1 MANVFISHR
10 RSDVHEAERL
20 AKEIRQAGHQ
30 VWFDEWE
37 ISIGDSIIQR
47 MNEGLIGAGYVVVC
61 YSSAGIEVPWMGR
74 EWLSALARQ
83 LDGHGV
89 NLLPVLLKGGT
100 PPAILADIKYADVA
114 TDWSAGVADLLRAM
128 KKDTMCR

>member
-10 RSDVHEAERL
+10 RSDTKEAERL
-20 AKEIRQAGHQ
+20 ANEVRRAGHQ

-37 ISIGDSIIQR
+37 INIGDSIIER
-47 MNEGLIGAGYVVVC
+47 MNKGLSGTTYFVVC

-83 LDGHGV
+83 LDGHSV
-89 NLLPVLLKGGT
+89 KILPVLLTRGA
-100 PPAILADIKYADVA
+100 PPAILADIKYADL
-114 TDWSAGVADLLRAM
+114 TKEWSTGIKLLLRAIV
-128 KKDTMCR
+128 